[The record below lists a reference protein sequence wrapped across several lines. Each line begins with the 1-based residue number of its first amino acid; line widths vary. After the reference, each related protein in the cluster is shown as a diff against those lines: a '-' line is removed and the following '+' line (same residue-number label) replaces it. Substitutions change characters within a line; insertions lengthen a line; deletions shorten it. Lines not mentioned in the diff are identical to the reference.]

1 MFIITKRWKHPKCP
15 LTDEW
20 INRMWYI
27 HAMKCHL
34 SIKQN
39 EVLIYVTTWKNMENI
54 MQVKEAR
61 HEKSHIV

>member
-1 MFIITKRWKHPKCP
+1 
-15 LTDEW
+15 
-20 INRMWYI
+20 
-27 HAMKCHL
+27 MKCHL

-61 HEKSHIV
+61 HEKSHIVWFHLHEVFRIGKSIEMESELMIT